1 MVSFGF
7 CLWQGGTRRPAIGD
21 LRVMRRSEDAIQALR
36 PSEPPPESGWTQRG
50 AAAAAWPGGA
60 SRPAIWTRRESQL
73 NNSGNRKVLA
83 SRDAPPCSWDGRGSR
98 RRVLR
103 CTAPRMA
110 ISGNPPTT
118 PSSAFMLSSPPRHA
132 ASAARSSAARTYTRR
147 PGNRTPP
154 RATRGRLSAHGP
166 LGRTRTRRRRE
177 TTSPRVSF
185 RRVLR
190 RCVYVPSTRSP
201 RGCAHVSAVG
211 TL

>member
-36 PSEPPPESGWTQRG
+36 PSEPPPRAGGRNEESQPPHGQ
-50 AAAAAWPGGA
+50 GGA

-73 NNSGNRKVLA
+73 NNSGNRKVFA
-83 SRDAPPCSWDGRGSR
+83 SRDAPPCSWDDRGSR
-98 RRVLR
+98 RRGLR

-132 ASAARSSAARTYTRR
+132 TSAARSSAARTYTRR
-147 PGNRTPP
+147 HGSRTPP

-190 RCVYVPSTRSP
+190 R
-201 RGCAHVSAVG
+201 
-211 TL
+211 

>member
-1 MVSFGF
+1 LVSFGF

-36 PSEPPPESGWTQRG
+36 PSEPPPRAGGRNEEPQPPHGQ
-50 AAAAAWPGGA
+50 GGA

-83 SRDAPPCSWDGRGSR
+83 SRDAPPCSWDDRGSR

-118 PSSAFMLSSPPRHA
+118 PSSAFMLSSPPRHTT
-132 ASAARSSAARTYTRR
+132 SAARSSAARTYTRR
-147 PGNRTPP
+147 PRQPHAPPCYP
-154 RATRGRLSAHGP
+154 RAPLRSRPTRAH
-166 LGRTRTRRRRE
+166 TH
-177 TTSPRVSF
+177 TSSSRNDEPARV
-185 RRVLR
+185 
-190 RCVYVPSTRSP
+190 VPARPPEMSICP
-201 RGCAHVSAVG
+201 
-211 TL
+211 